1 MCITGSDRPQLRL
14 ILKVPGPGS
23 STPEAEQCDNSANLL
38 QQQQAAAAASH
49 TPYVGEDEARNSE
62 GGEKERHKKKKEKK
76 KKKNKDKDKEKDKD
90 KDKER
95 KKHKH
100 HHKVIPRPK
109 STFRFILTN
118 DSFKQ
123 EKKHRDKEEPMS
135 QGDESM
141 HYEVVSVQPSRLSA
155 ATSPRPI
162 LKISS
167 TPNASAAPGEQGTPS
182 VAPLGSR
189 GLRTSLRPRQE
200 RPVLQ
205 KLLELLLAGLERK
218 DPRQFF
224 AWPVTDSIAPGYSS
238 IITKPMDFSTMRQKI
253 EDNEYRSVQEFTDD
267 FTLMCNNAVV
277 YNQPDTIY
285 YKAAK
290 RLLHAGLRTL
300 SADKVRP
307 LVPTVSYF
315 GELTTQQLGFEPLE
329 ESFRAFLS
337 RQQNQSA
344 ENADGDVEMGFSS
357 GGETNVETA
366 RDIFLKNETTPGA
379 TSGAANQFEVL
390 PDDMTPDEI
399 LEQVQEAV
407 QVAAVKLESQH
418 PSAKMGFLRQR
429 KDGTTSL
436 AILAPCDPGQEPGST
451 QIPVTLGVLTGK
463 VQPGP
468 GTGYLAGFR
477 EDRRNLAKPV
487 KPLYYGPFGSYAPSC
502 DSTFANLTKE
512 ESDLVHSTY
521 GEDTGTQYAESIL
534 DFVRDCDY
542 TLNMADDLLNLMTHG
557 EHSAVAKILDEKRKA
572 YQLQQQQIRLAQQQQ
587 QQFNKELDSD
597 IINFSSLRSL
607 SDLGIDVSFLDTFGK
622 APLFSFA
629 ASRDHQ
635 VD

>member
-1 MCITGSDRPQLRL
+1 
-14 ILKVPGPGS
+14 
-23 STPEAEQCDNSANLL
+23 
-38 QQQQAAAAASH
+38 
-49 TPYVGEDEARNSE
+49 
-62 GGEKERHKKKKEKK
+62 
-76 KKKNKDKDKEKDKD
+76 
-90 KDKER
+90 
-95 KKHKH
+95 
-100 HHKVIPRPK
+100 
-109 STFRFILTN
+109 
-118 DSFKQ
+118 
-123 EKKHRDKEEPMS
+123 MS